1 MRDYTDL
8 TLSELNKLLRER
20 SLAMDGTKDLLVS
33 RLEAYDAVNDPSPS
47 PELHLSP
54 VRCHEQKH
62 QPRPTSLP
70 RHLPTELDEDY
81 VDWGDDAD
89 DDQNIVR
96 IAAVTEF
103 DTALK
108 TAAEAAE
115 TSKSEPVKTAGDS
128 TPLSESSS
136 VAGGDGRHSTALS
149 STLVEKTS
157 KSGYKYNSIAA
168 KFFPE
173 NSNPVAMSPSAPLAM
188 ASPRSPQKPTSV
200 APTKSRSRSPSAR
213 VADPRCST
221 PATPSKPPSTAPS
234 NALTRAPVL
243 SAGVDGTV
251 ITPVKPTIHPKVAVS
266 PIKIAA
272 LVHAGSAPVA
282 TVTPNA
288 VPKVDALPA
297 ADSIAAITTAGILV
311 VPSKGDPTADTSRLR
326 TTHTG
331 FQFNSISA
339 LFPKAATDLP
349 TPSATL
355 TKPQPIANGVASTAS
370 THSTNVAL
378 TPKEEEAK
386 RLAMRAARFGT
397 RSVEDPA
404 AGRKRKNERFGPP
417 EVDHNAAREKERK
430 LEIEKEMEREKIRQR
445 VTSSAKRQMHD
456 EDDEKRPENHKR
468 HRHHHRNPA
477 SRFHYNPHR
486 NY

>member
-8 TLSELNKLLRER
+8 TLSELNTLLKER

-54 VRCHEQKH
+54 VRCHEQNH

-70 RHLPTELDEDY
+70 HHLPTEPDEDY

-89 DDQNIVR
+89 DDQNVVQ
-96 IAAVTEF
+96 IAAVAEF

-115 TSKSEPVKTAGDS
+115 TSKSKTAGDN
-128 TPLSESSS
+128 TPLSKSSS
-136 VAGGDGRHSTALS
+136 VAGGDGHHSSQSAALS
-149 STLVEKTS
+149 STLIEKIS

-173 NSNPVAMSPSAPLAM
+173 NSNPAPLAM

-213 VADPRCST
+213 VANPPCST
-221 PATPSKPPSTAPS
+221 PATPSKPPSMAPS
-234 NALTRAPVL
+234 NALSRAPVL
-243 SAGVDGTV
+243 SADRGSTAT
-251 ITPVKPTIHPKVAVS
+251 TPAKPTIRPMVAAS

-272 LVHAGSAPVA
+272 LVHAGSAPV
-282 TVTPNA
+282 TTPNA

-297 ADSIAAITTAGILV
+297 TGPTAITAGFSA
-311 VPSKGDPTADTSRLR
+311 VPSKGDLTPKPTAATSRLR
-326 TTHTG
+326 TTQSG

-339 LFPKAATDLP
+339 LFPGDLP

-355 TKPQPIANGVASTAS
+355 TKPQSIANMVSPASTY
-370 THSTNVAL
+370 STNAAL

-397 RSVEDPA
+397 RSMEDPTA
-404 AGRKRKNERFGPP
+404 RRKRKNERPGPS
-417 EVDHNAAREKERK
+417 EADYNTAREREQM

-445 VTSSAKRQMHD
+445 VTSSAKRQKHD
-456 EDDEKRPENHKR
+456 EDDERRPENHKR
-468 HRHHHRNPA
+468 HRHYHRNSA
-477 SRFHYNPHR
+477 SSRPHYNPHR
-486 NY
+486 RY